1 MSYTIKKYYKLS
13 NIESFK
19 NKYQQLI
26 NLENNINNNNK
37 DILLIVDFNLNINN
51 NMKDNKNIEKFV
63 KNDFIIN
70 NSIEKKN
77 LNDDNIKEKEKEN
90 NYEKYKKNV
99 NINIL
104 RFAGLPVKNIEIY
117 FDEIFN
123 ILNKEIKKIDI
134 PIKNINKYT
143 IYNIYNIH
151 INLTYIGHSCINY
164 IYLTMM
170 SLINIPNTYI
180 NLIFYDESN
189 EYFPVLYFPLL
200 EYRNINVIFDNL
212 KMYYFK
218 MKDMNIKKLTL
229 INTTIDNM
237 E

>member
-1 MSYTIKKYYKLS
+1 MSYTIKKYYKLR
-13 NIESFK
+13 NIESLK

-26 NLENNINNNNK
+26 NLDNNINNNNK
-37 DILLIVDFNLNINN
+37 DLLLIVDFNLNINN
-51 NMKDNKNIEKFV
+51 NIKDNKNIEKFV
-63 KNDFIIN
+63 KNEFIIN

-77 LNDDNIKEKEKEN
+77 LN

-143 IYNIYNIH
+143 IYNVYNIY
-151 INLTYIGHSCINY
+151 INLTHIGHSCINY
-164 IYLTMM
+164 IYLTM
-170 SLINIPNTYI
+170 LTINNIPNTYI

-189 EYFPVLYFPLL
+189 EYFPILYFPLL

-218 MKDMNIKKLTL
+218 MKDMNINKLTL